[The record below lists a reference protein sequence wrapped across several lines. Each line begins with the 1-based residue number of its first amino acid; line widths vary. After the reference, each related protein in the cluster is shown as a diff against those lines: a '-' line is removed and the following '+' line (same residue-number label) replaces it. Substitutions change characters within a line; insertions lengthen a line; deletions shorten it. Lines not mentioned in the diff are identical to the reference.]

1 MVAGLK
7 KYIILFVACAV
18 LFMQNLP
25 LSAQDFSG
33 LARIDTAASSLRA
46 TDRGASLRLRLS
58 QGVPW
63 RAYTLDGPP
72 RLVLDFREVDFS
84 GLNTGDFVQTDQVL
98 GLRFGMV
105 RPGVSRLVAELAAPL
120 ALAQAA
126 MTVLPDTGVAEI
138 NIDLQEVDKETF
150 SANSGVLRDPAFDL
164 PDSATPPTDPA
175 PVLGDGP
182 VVVVLDPGHGG
193 IDPGAQRGGE
203 SEKNLM
209 LAFARELRDTLR
221 RVGGFEVVLT
231 REDDRFVSLERRI
244 AIAHQARAHLFLS
257 LHADALGQGQGQAS
271 GATVYLLDRNASDEA
286 TRLLAERH
294 DRDDL
299 VSGIDLRGQDDVIAD
314 ILMDLAR
321 QETGPRAEV
330 LAHSLVAGMQQ
341 AGGPVNS
348 HPIRRA
354 DFSVLKAADI
364 PSVLVE
370 VGFLSSPRDLKNLTN
385 PEWRLGMAQ
394 GIARGIQAWV
404 IADMARAGLRRR

>member
-1 MVAGLK
+1 
-7 KYIILFVACAV
+7 
-18 LFMQNLP
+18 MQISP
-25 LSAQDFSG
+25 LLAQGFSG
-33 LARIDTAASSLRA
+33 LARVDATASSLRA
-46 TDRGASLRLRLS
+46 TDQGARLQLRLS

-84 GLNTGDFVQTDQVL
+84 GFQGAEFVQTAQIL
-98 GLRFGMV
+98 GVRFGTV

-120 ALAQAA
+120 VVAQAA
-126 MTVLPDTGVAEI
+126 MIVQPETGAAQI
-138 NIDLQEVDKETF
+138 NIDLQETDKKTF
-150 SANSGVLRDPAFDL
+150 SEMSGVLRDPDFDL
-164 PDSATPPTDPA
+164 PDNAPPPAAPA
-175 PVLGDGP
+175 PALGDGP
-182 VVVVLDPGHGG
+182 VIVVLDPGHGG
-193 IDPGAQRGGE
+193 IDPGAERGGE

-221 RVGGFEVVLT
+221 RLGGFEVVLT
-231 REDDRFVSLERRI
+231 RDDDRFVALERRI
-244 AIAHQARAHLFLS
+244 AIAHQARAHVFLS
-257 LHADALGQGQGQAS
+257 LHADALGPGQGQAS

-321 QETGPRAEV
+321 QETGPRAEL
-330 LAHSLVAGMQQ
+330 LAQSLVAGMQQ

-394 GIARGIQAWV
+394 AIARGIQAWV
-404 IADMARAGLRRR
+404 IADLARAGLRRR

>member
-1 MVAGLK
+1 
-7 KYIILFVACAV
+7 
-18 LFMQNLP
+18 MQISP
-25 LSAQDFSG
+25 LLAQGFSG
-33 LARIDTAASSLRA
+33 LARVDAAASSLRA
-46 TDRGASLRLRLS
+46 TDQGAQLQLRLS

-84 GLNTGDFVQTDQVL
+84 SLKGAEFVQTEQIL
-98 GLRFGMV
+98 GLRFGTV

-120 ALAQAA
+120 VVAQAA
-126 MTVLPDTGVAEI
+126 MTVQPETGAAQI
-138 NIDLQEVDKETF
+138 NIDLQEADKEAF
-150 SANSGVLRDPAFDL
+150 SEMSGVLRDPAFDL
-164 PDSATPPTDPA
+164 PDSAAPPAAPA
-175 PVLGDGP
+175 PALGDGP
-182 VVVVLDPGHGG
+182 VIVVLDPGHGG
-193 IDPGAQRGGE
+193 IDPGAERGGE

-221 RVGGFEVVLT
+221 RLGGFEVVLT
-231 REDDRFVSLERRI
+231 RDDDRFVSLERRI
-244 AIAHQARAHLFLS
+244 AIAHQARAHVFLS

-321 QETGPRAEV
+321 QETGPRAEL
-330 LAHSLVAGMQQ
+330 LAQSLVAGMQQ

-394 GIARGIQAWV
+394 AIARGIQAWV
-404 IADMARAGLRRR
+404 IADLARAGLRRR

>member
-1 MVAGLK
+1 
-7 KYIILFVACAV
+7 
-18 LFMQNLP
+18 MQILP
-25 LSAQDFSG
+25 LSAQGFSG
-33 LARIDTAASSLRA
+33 LARIEAAASSLRA
-46 TDRGASLRLRLS
+46 TDQGAQLQLRLS

-72 RLVLDFREVDFS
+72 RLVLDFRKVDFS
-84 GLNTGDFVQTDQVL
+84 GLKVAEFVQTEQVL
-98 GLRFGMV
+98 GLRFGTV

-120 ALAQAA
+120 VVAQAA
-126 MTVLPDTGVAEI
+126 MTVQPETGAAQI
-138 NIDLQEVDKETF
+138 NIDLQETDKETF
-150 SANSGVLRDPAFDL
+150 SEMSGVLRDPAFDL
-164 PDSATPPTDPA
+164 PDSAAPPAAPA
-175 PVLGDGP
+175 PALGDGP
-182 VVVVLDPGHGG
+182 VIVVLDPGHGG
-193 IDPGAQRGGE
+193 IDPGAERGGE

-221 RVGGFEVVLT
+221 RLGGFEVVLT
-231 REDDRFVSLERRI
+231 RDDDRFVSLERRI
-244 AIAHQARAHLFLS
+244 AIAHQARAHVFLS

-321 QETGPRAEV
+321 QETGPRAEL
-330 LAHSLVAGMQQ
+330 LAQSLVAGMQQ

-394 GIARGIQAWV
+394 AIARGIQAWV
-404 IADMARAGLRRR
+404 IADLARAGLRRR

>member
-1 MVAGLK
+1 
-7 KYIILFVACAV
+7 
-18 LFMQNLP
+18 MQISP
-25 LSAQDFSG
+25 LLAQGFSG
-33 LARIDTAASSLRA
+33 LARVDAAASSLRA
-46 TDRGASLRLRLS
+46 TDQGAQLQLRLS

-84 GLNTGDFVQTDQVL
+84 SLKGAEFVQTEQIL
-98 GLRFGMV
+98 GLRFGTV

-120 ALAQAA
+120 VVAQAA
-126 MTVLPDTGVAEI
+126 MTVQPETGVAQI
-138 NIDLQEVDKETF
+138 NIDLQEADKETF
-150 SANSGVLRDPAFDL
+150 SEMSGVLRDPAFDL
-164 PDSATPPTDPA
+164 PDSAAPPAAPA
-175 PVLGDGP
+175 PALGEGP
-182 VVVVLDPGHGG
+182 VIVVLDPGHGG
-193 IDPGAQRGGE
+193 IDPGAERGGE

-221 RVGGFEVVLT
+221 RLGGFEVVLT
-231 REDDRFVSLERRI
+231 RDDDRFVSLERRI
-244 AIAHQARAHLFLS
+244 AIAHQARAHVFLS

-321 QETGPRAEV
+321 QETGPRAEL
-330 LAHSLVAGMQQ
+330 LAQSLVAGMQQ

-394 GIARGIQAWV
+394 AIARGIQAWV
-404 IADMARAGLRRR
+404 IADLARAGLRRR

>member
-1 MVAGLK
+1 MGTGDRPPLQ
-7 KYIILFVACAV
+7 C
-18 LFMQNLP
+18 NLQISP
-25 LSAQDFSG
+25 LLAQGFSG
-33 LARIDTAASSLRA
+33 LARVDAAASSLRA
-46 TDRGASLRLRLS
+46 TDQGAQLQLRLS

-84 GLNTGDFVQTDQVL
+84 SLKGAEFVQTEQIL
-98 GLRFGMV
+98 GLRFGTV

-120 ALAQAA
+120 VLVQAA
-126 MTVLPDTGVAEI
+126 MTVQPETGAAQI
-138 NIDLQEVDKETF
+138 NIDLQKADKETF
-150 SANSGVLRDPAFDL
+150 SEMSGVLRDPAFDL
-164 PDSATPPTDPA
+164 PDSAAPPAAPA
-175 PVLGDGP
+175 PALGDGP
-182 VVVVLDPGHGG
+182 VIVVLDPGHGG
-193 IDPGAQRGGE
+193 IDPGAERGGE

-221 RVGGFEVVLT
+221 RLGGFEVVLT
-231 REDDRFVSLERRI
+231 RDDDRFVSLERRI
-244 AIAHQARAHLFLS
+244 AIAHQARAHVFLS

-321 QETGPRAEV
+321 QETGPRAEL
-330 LAHSLVAGMQQ
+330 LAQSLVAGMQQ

-394 GIARGIQAWV
+394 AIARGIQAWV
-404 IADMARAGLRRR
+404 IADLARAGLRRR

>member
-1 MVAGLK
+1 MK
-7 KYIILFVACAV
+7 
-18 LFMQNLP
+18 NLP

-150 SANSGVLRDPAFDL
+150 LANSGVLRDPAFDL

-271 GATVYLLDRNASDEA
+271 GATVYLLERNASDEA

-299 VSGIDLRGQDDVIAD
+299 VSG
-314 ILMDLAR
+314 
-321 QETGPRAEV
+321 
-330 LAHSLVAGMQQ
+330 
-341 AGGPVNS
+341 
-348 HPIRRA
+348 
-354 DFSVLKAADI
+354 
-364 PSVLVE
+364 
-370 VGFLSSPRDLKNLTN
+370 
-385 PEWRLGMAQ
+385 
-394 GIARGIQAWV
+394 
-404 IADMARAGLRRR
+404 

>member
-1 MVAGLK
+1 
-7 KYIILFVACAV
+7 
-18 LFMQNLP
+18 MQFSP
-25 LSAQDFSG
+25 LLAQGFSG
-33 LARIDTAASSLRA
+33 LARVDAAASSLRA
-46 TDRGASLRLRLS
+46 TDQGAQLQLRLS

-84 GLNTGDFVQTDQVL
+84 GLEGAEFVQTEQIL
-98 GLRFGMV
+98 GLRFGTV

-120 ALAQAA
+120 VLVQAA
-126 MTVLPDTGVAEI
+126 MTVQPETGAAQI
-138 NIDLQEVDKETF
+138 NIDLQEADKETF
-150 SANSGVLRDPAFDL
+150 SEKSGVLRDPAFDL
-164 PDSATPPTDPA
+164 PDSAAPPAAPA
-175 PVLGDGP
+175 PGLGDGP
-182 VVVVLDPGHGG
+182 VIVVLDPGHGG
-193 IDPGAQRGGE
+193 IDPGAERGGE

-221 RVGGFEVVLT
+221 RLGGFEVVLT
-231 REDDRFVSLERRI
+231 RDDDRFVSLERRI
-244 AIAHQARAHLFLS
+244 AIAHQARAHVFLS

-321 QETGPRAEV
+321 QETGPRAEL
-330 LAHSLVAGMQQ
+330 LAQSLVAGMQQ

-394 GIARGIQAWV
+394 AIARGIQAWV
-404 IADMARAGLRRR
+404 IADLARAGLRRR

>member
-1 MVAGLK
+1 M
-7 KYIILFVACAV
+7 
-18 LFMQNLP
+18 
-25 LSAQDFSG
+25 
-33 LARIDTAASSLRA
+33 
-46 TDRGASLRLRLS
+46 
-58 QGVPW
+58 PW

-84 GLNTGDFVQTDQVL
+84 SLKGAEFVQTEQIL
-98 GLRFGMV
+98 GLRFGTV

-120 ALAQAA
+120 VLVQAA
-126 MTVLPDTGVAEI
+126 MTVQPETGAAQI
-138 NIDLQEVDKETF
+138 NIDLQEADKETF
-150 SANSGVLRDPAFDL
+150 SEMSGVLRDPAFDL
-164 PDSATPPTDPA
+164 PDSAAPPAAPA
-175 PVLGDGP
+175 PALGDGP
-182 VVVVLDPGHGG
+182 VIVVLDPGHGG
-193 IDPGAQRGGE
+193 IDPGAERGGE

-221 RVGGFEVVLT
+221 RLGGFEVVLT
-231 REDDRFVSLERRI
+231 RDDDRFVSLERRI
-244 AIAHQARAHLFLS
+244 AIAHQARAHVFLS

-321 QETGPRAEV
+321 QETGPRAEL
-330 LAHSLVAGMQQ
+330 LAQSLVAGMQQ

-394 GIARGIQAWV
+394 AIARGIQAWV
-404 IADMARAGLRRR
+404 IADLARAGLRRR

>member
-1 MVAGLK
+1 
-7 KYIILFVACAV
+7 
-18 LFMQNLP
+18 MQISP
-25 LSAQDFSG
+25 LLAQGFSG
-33 LARIDTAASSLRA
+33 LARVDAAASSLRA
-46 TDRGASLRLRLS
+46 TDQGAQLQLRLS

-84 GLNTGDFVQTDQVL
+84 GLEGAEFVQTEQIL
-98 GLRFGMV
+98 GLRFGTV

-120 ALAQAA
+120 VVAQAA
-126 MTVLPDTGVAEI
+126 MTVQPETGAAQI
-138 NIDLQEVDKETF
+138 NIDLQESDKETF
-150 SANSGVLRDPAFDL
+150 SEMSGVLRDPAFDL
-164 PDSATPPTDPA
+164 PDSAAPPAAPA
-175 PVLGDGP
+175 PALGDGP
-182 VVVVLDPGHGG
+182 VIVVLDPGHGG
-193 IDPGAQRGGE
+193 IDPGAERGGE

-221 RVGGFEVVLT
+221 RLGGFEVVLT
-231 REDDRFVSLERRI
+231 RDDDRFVSLERRI
-244 AIAHQARAHLFLS
+244 AIAHQARAHVFLS
-257 LHADALGQGQGQAS
+257 LHADALGQGQAS

-321 QETGPRAEV
+321 QETGPRAEL
-330 LAHSLVAGMQQ
+330 LAQSLVAGMQQ

-394 GIARGIQAWV
+394 AIARGIQAWV
-404 IADMARAGLRRR
+404 IADLARAGLRRR

>member
-1 MVAGLK
+1 
-7 KYIILFVACAV
+7 
-18 LFMQNLP
+18 MQILP
-25 LSAQDFSG
+25 LSAQGFSG
-33 LARIDTAASSLRA
+33 LARIEAAASSLRA
-46 TDRGASLRLRLS
+46 TDQGAQLQLRLS

-84 GLNTGDFVQTDQVL
+84 GLKVAEFVQTEQVL
-98 GLRFGMV
+98 GLRFGTV

-120 ALAQAA
+120 VVAQAA
-126 MTVLPDTGVAEI
+126 MTVQPETGAAQI
-138 NIDLQEVDKETF
+138 NIDLQETDKETF
-150 SANSGVLRDPAFDL
+150 SEMSGVLRDPAFDL
-164 PDSATPPTDPA
+164 PDSAAPPAAPA
-175 PVLGDGP
+175 PALGDGP
-182 VVVVLDPGHGG
+182 VIVVLDPGHGG
-193 IDPGAQRGGE
+193 IDPGAERGGE

-221 RVGGFEVVLT
+221 RLGGFEVVLT
-231 REDDRFVSLERRI
+231 RDDDRFVSLERRI
-244 AIAHQARAHLFLS
+244 AIAHQARAHVFLS

-321 QETGPRAEV
+321 QETGPRAEL
-330 LAHSLVAGMQQ
+330 LAQSLVAGMQQ

-394 GIARGIQAWV
+394 AIARGIQAWV
-404 IADMARAGLRRR
+404 IADLARAGLRRR

>member
-1 MVAGLK
+1 
-7 KYIILFVACAV
+7 
-18 LFMQNLP
+18 MQFSP
-25 LSAQDFSG
+25 LLAQGFSG
-33 LARIDTAASSLRA
+33 LARVDAAASSLRA
-46 TDRGASLRLRLS
+46 TDQGAQLQLRLS

-84 GLNTGDFVQTDQVL
+84 SLKGAEFVQTEQIL
-98 GLRFGMV
+98 GLRFGTV

-120 ALAQAA
+120 VLVQAA
-126 MTVLPDTGVAEI
+126 MTVQPETGAAQI
-138 NIDLQEVDKETF
+138 NIDLQESDKETF
-150 SANSGVLRDPAFDL
+150 SEMSGVLRDPAFDL
-164 PDSATPPTDPA
+164 PDSAAPPAAPA
-175 PVLGDGP
+175 PALGEGP
-182 VVVVLDPGHGG
+182 VIVVLDPGHGG
-193 IDPGAQRGGE
+193 IDPGAERGGE

-221 RVGGFEVVLT
+221 RLGGFEVVLT
-231 REDDRFVSLERRI
+231 RDDDRFVSLERRI
-244 AIAHQARAHLFLS
+244 AIAHQARAHVFLS

-321 QETGPRAEV
+321 QETGPRAEL
-330 LAHSLVAGMQQ
+330 LAQSLVAGMQQ

-394 GIARGIQAWV
+394 AIARGIQAWV
-404 IADMARAGLRRR
+404 IADLARAGLRRR

>member
-1 MVAGLK
+1 
-7 KYIILFVACAV
+7 
-18 LFMQNLP
+18 MQISP
-25 LSAQDFSG
+25 LLAQGFSG
-33 LARIDTAASSLRA
+33 LARVDAAASSLRA
-46 TDRGASLRLRLS
+46 TDQGAQLQLRLS

-84 GLNTGDFVQTDQVL
+84 GLEGAEFVQTEQIL
-98 GLRFGMV
+98 GLRFGTV

-120 ALAQAA
+120 VLVQAA
-126 MTVLPDTGVAEI
+126 MIVQPETGAAQI
-138 NIDLQEVDKETF
+138 NIDLQEADKETF
-150 SANSGVLRDPAFDL
+150 SEMSGVLRDPAFDL
-164 PDSATPPTDPA
+164 PDSAPPPAAPA
-175 PVLGDGP
+175 PALGDGP
-182 VVVVLDPGHGG
+182 VIVVLDPGHGG
-193 IDPGAQRGGE
+193 IDPGAERGGE

-221 RVGGFEVVLT
+221 RLGGFEVVLT
-231 REDDRFVSLERRI
+231 RDDDRFVSLERRI
-244 AIAHQARAHLFLS
+244 AIAHQARAHVFLS

-321 QETGPRAEV
+321 QETGPRAEL
-330 LAHSLVAGMQQ
+330 LAQSLVAGMQQ

-394 GIARGIQAWV
+394 AIARGIQAWV
-404 IADMARAGLRRR
+404 IADLARAGLRRR

>member
-1 MVAGLK
+1 MHSTIGVYCHSRIFSHITLGNR
-7 KYIILFVACAV
+7 IFCHHIVENF
-18 LFMQNLP
+18 NLTIDQEM
-25 LSAQDFSG
+25 AQK
-33 LARIDTAASSLRA
+33 I
-46 TDRGASLRLRLS
+46 
-58 QGVPW
+58 
-63 RAYTLDGPP
+63 
-72 RLVLDFREVDFS
+72 
-84 GLNTGDFVQTDQVL
+84 
-98 GLRFGMV
+98 
-105 RPGVSRLVAELAAPL
+105 
-120 ALAQAA
+120 
-126 MTVLPDTGVAEI
+126 
-138 NIDLQEVDKETF
+138 F

-244 AIAHQARAHLFLS
+244 AIAHQVRAHLFLS
-257 LHADALGQGQGQAS
+257 LHADALGQGQAS

-330 LAHSLVAGMQQ
+330 LAHFLVVGIQQ

-364 PSVLVE
+364 PSVLIE

>member
-1 MVAGLK
+1 
-7 KYIILFVACAV
+7 
-18 LFMQNLP
+18 MQISP
-25 LSAQDFSG
+25 LLAQGFSG
-33 LARIDTAASSLRA
+33 LARVDAAASSLRA
-46 TDRGASLRLRLS
+46 TDQGAQLQLRLS

-84 GLNTGDFVQTDQVL
+84 SLKGAEFVQTEQIL
-98 GLRFGMV
+98 GLRFGTV

-120 ALAQAA
+120 VLVQAA
-126 MTVLPDTGVAEI
+126 MTVQPETGAAQI
-138 NIDLQEVDKETF
+138 NIDLQEADKETF
-150 SANSGVLRDPAFDL
+150 SEMSGVLRDPAFDL
-164 PDSATPPTDPA
+164 PDSAAPPAAPA
-175 PVLGDGP
+175 PALGDGP
-182 VVVVLDPGHGG
+182 VIVVLDPGHGG
-193 IDPGAQRGGE
+193 IDPGAERGGE

-221 RVGGFEVVLT
+221 RLGGFEVVLT
-231 REDDRFVSLERRI
+231 RDDDRFVSLERRI
-244 AIAHQARAHLFLS
+244 AIAHQARAHVFLS

-321 QETGPRAEV
+321 QETGPRAEL
-330 LAHSLVAGMQQ
+330 LAQSLVAGMQQ

-394 GIARGIQAWV
+394 AIARGIQAWV
-404 IADMARAGLRRR
+404 IADLARAGLRRR

>member
-7 KYIILFVACAV
+7 NYIILLVAYAV

-105 RPGVSRLVAELAAPL
+105 RLGVSRLVAELAAPL
-120 ALAQAA
+120 ALAQAG

-138 NIDLQEVDKETF
+138 NIDLREVDKETF
-150 SANSGVLRDPAFDL
+150 SVNSGVLRDPAFDL
-164 PDSATPPTDPA
+164 PDSAPSPIDPA

-271 GATVYLLDRNASDEA
+271 GATVYLLDRNACDEA

-364 PSVLVE
+364 PSVLIE

>member
-1 MVAGLK
+1 
-7 KYIILFVACAV
+7 
-18 LFMQNLP
+18 
-25 LSAQDFSG
+25 
-33 LARIDTAASSLRA
+33 
-46 TDRGASLRLRLS
+46 
-58 QGVPW
+58 
-63 RAYTLDGPP
+63 
-72 RLVLDFREVDFS
+72 
-84 GLNTGDFVQTDQVL
+84 
-98 GLRFGMV
+98 
-105 RPGVSRLVAELAAPL
+105 
-120 ALAQAA
+120 
-126 MTVLPDTGVAEI
+126 
-138 NIDLQEVDKETF
+138 
-150 SANSGVLRDPAFDL
+150 
-164 PDSATPPTDPA
+164 
-175 PVLGDGP
+175 
-182 VVVVLDPGHGG
+182 
-193 IDPGAQRGGE
+193 
-203 SEKNLM
+203 
-209 LAFARELRDTLR
+209 
-221 RVGGFEVVLT
+221 
-231 REDDRFVSLERRI
+231 
-244 AIAHQARAHLFLS
+244 LFLS

-271 GATVYLLDRNASDEA
+271 GATVYPLDRNASDEA

-341 AGGPVNS
+341 EGGPVNS

-364 PSVLVE
+364 PSVLIE

>member
-1 MVAGLK
+1 
-7 KYIILFVACAV
+7 
-18 LFMQNLP
+18 
-25 LSAQDFSG
+25 
-33 LARIDTAASSLRA
+33 
-46 TDRGASLRLRLS
+46 
-58 QGVPW
+58 
-63 RAYTLDGPP
+63 
-72 RLVLDFREVDFS
+72 
-84 GLNTGDFVQTDQVL
+84 
-98 GLRFGMV
+98 
-105 RPGVSRLVAELAAPL
+105 
-120 ALAQAA
+120 
-126 MTVLPDTGVAEI
+126 
-138 NIDLQEVDKETF
+138 
-150 SANSGVLRDPAFDL
+150 
-164 PDSATPPTDPA
+164 
-175 PVLGDGP
+175 
-182 VVVVLDPGHGG
+182 
-193 IDPGAQRGGE
+193 
-203 SEKNLM
+203 
-209 LAFARELRDTLR
+209 
-221 RVGGFEVVLT
+221 VGGFEVVLT

-257 LHADALGQGQGQAS
+257 LHADALGQGQAS

-330 LAHSLVAGMQQ
+330 LAHFLVVGIQQ

-364 PSVLVE
+364 PSVLIE

>member
-1 MVAGLK
+1 
-7 KYIILFVACAV
+7 
-18 LFMQNLP
+18 MQISP
-25 LSAQDFSG
+25 LLAQGFSG
-33 LARIDTAASSLRA
+33 LARVDAAASSLRA
-46 TDRGASLRLRLS
+46 TDQGAQLQLRLS

-84 GLNTGDFVQTDQVL
+84 SLKGAEFVQTEQIL
-98 GLRFGMV
+98 GLRFGTV

-120 ALAQAA
+120 VLVQAA
-126 MTVLPDTGVAEI
+126 MTVQPETGAAQI
-138 NIDLQEVDKETF
+138 NIDLQESDKETF
-150 SANSGVLRDPAFDL
+150 SEMSGVLRDPAFDL
-164 PDSATPPTDPA
+164 PDSAAPPAAPA
-175 PVLGDGP
+175 PALGEGP
-182 VVVVLDPGHGG
+182 VIVVLDPGHGG
-193 IDPGAQRGGE
+193 IDPGAERGGE

-221 RVGGFEVVLT
+221 RLGGFEVVLT
-231 REDDRFVSLERRI
+231 RDDDRFVSLERRI
-244 AIAHQARAHLFLS
+244 AIAHQARAHVFLS

-321 QETGPRAEV
+321 QETGPRAEL
-330 LAHSLVAGMQQ
+330 LAQSLVAGMQQ

-394 GIARGIQAWV
+394 AIARGIQAWV
-404 IADMARAGLRRR
+404 IADLARAGLRRR

>member
-7 KYIILFVACAV
+7 KYIILFVACTV

-46 TDRGASLRLRLS
+46 TDRGASLQLRLS

-120 ALAQAA
+120 ALEQAA

-138 NIDLQEVDKETF
+138 NIDLQEVDKKIF

-257 LHADALGQGQGQAS
+257 LHADALGQGQAS

-294 DRDDL
+294 YRDDL

-330 LAHSLVAGMQQ
+330 LAHFLVVGIQQ

-364 PSVLVE
+364 PSVLIE

-385 PEWRLGMAQ
+385 PEWRLGIAQ

-404 IADMARAGLRRR
+404 IADMARTGLRRR

>member
-1 MVAGLK
+1 
-7 KYIILFVACAV
+7 
-18 LFMQNLP
+18 MQISP
-25 LSAQDFSG
+25 LLAQGFSG
-33 LARIDTAASSLRA
+33 LARVDAAASSLRA
-46 TDRGASLRLRLS
+46 TDQGAQLQLRLS

-84 GLNTGDFVQTDQVL
+84 SLKGAEFVQTEQIL
-98 GLRFGMV
+98 GLRFGTV

-120 ALAQAA
+120 VLVQAA
-126 MTVLPDTGVAEI
+126 MTVQPETGLAQI
-138 NIDLQEVDKETF
+138 NIDLQEADKETF
-150 SANSGVLRDPAFDL
+150 SEMSGVLRDPAFDL
-164 PDSATPPTDPA
+164 PDSAAPPAAPA
-175 PVLGDGP
+175 PALGEGP
-182 VVVVLDPGHGG
+182 VIVVLDPGHGG
-193 IDPGAQRGGE
+193 IDPGAERGGE

-221 RVGGFEVVLT
+221 RLGGFEVVLT
-231 REDDRFVSLERRI
+231 RDDDRFVSLERRI
-244 AIAHQARAHLFLS
+244 AIAHPARAHVFLS

-321 QETGPRAEV
+321 QETGPRAEL
-330 LAHSLVAGMQQ
+330 LAQSLVAGMQQ

-394 GIARGIQAWV
+394 AIARGIQAWV
-404 IADMARAGLRRR
+404 IADLARAGLRRR

>member
-1 MVAGLK
+1 
-7 KYIILFVACAV
+7 
-18 LFMQNLP
+18 MQTE
-25 LSAQDFSG
+25 Q
-33 LARIDTAASSLRA
+33 I
-46 TDRGASLRLRLS
+46 
-58 QGVPW
+58 
-63 RAYTLDGPP
+63 
-72 RLVLDFREVDFS
+72 
-84 GLNTGDFVQTDQVL
+84 L
-98 GLRFGMV
+98 GLRFGTV

-120 ALAQAA
+120 VLVQAA
-126 MTVLPDTGVAEI
+126 MTVQPETGAAQI
-138 NIDLQEVDKETF
+138 NIDLQDIDKETF
-150 SANSGVLRDPAFDL
+150 SEMSGVLRDPAFDL
-164 PDSATPPTDPA
+164 PDSAAPPAAPA
-175 PVLGDGP
+175 PALGDGP
-182 VVVVLDPGHGG
+182 VIVVLDPGHGG
-193 IDPGAQRGGE
+193 IDPGAERGGE

-221 RVGGFEVVLT
+221 RLGGFEVVLT
-231 REDDRFVSLERRI
+231 RDDDRFVSLERRI
-244 AIAHQARAHLFLS
+244 AIAHQARAHVFLS
-257 LHADALGQGQGQAS
+257 LHADALGQGQAS

-321 QETGPRAEV
+321 QETGPRAEL
-330 LAHSLVAGMQQ
+330 LAQSLVAGMQQ

-385 PEWRLGMAQ
+385 PEWRRGMAHA
-394 GIARGIQAWV
+394 IARGIQAWV
-404 IADMARAGLRRR
+404 IADLARAGLRRR